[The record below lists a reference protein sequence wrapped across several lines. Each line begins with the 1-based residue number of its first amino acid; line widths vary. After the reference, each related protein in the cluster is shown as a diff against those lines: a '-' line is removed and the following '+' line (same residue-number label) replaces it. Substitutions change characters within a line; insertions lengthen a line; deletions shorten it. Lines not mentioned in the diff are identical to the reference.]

1 MSVNTGKL
9 DVLTLM
15 SFTGLSEKRKLSRPG
30 IAAPVAQNVRHAL
43 SYCPLSVSIADLTLP
58 RQNGKPHL
66 SMKPPAAPAYSKL
79 SRAV

>member
-30 IAAPVAQNVRHAL
+30 IAAPVALML
-43 SYCPLSVSIADLTLP
+43 SRMDLVEKRLQKLTLTP
-58 RQNGKPHL
+58 LP
-66 SMKPPAAPAYSKL
+66 
-79 SRAV
+79 